1 MSAVIEQKT
10 PPATTKIIL
19 KGESLPLRAIGCIK
33 FKYMQYASKC
43 SKIFCDQVIQ
53 SKFSN
58 HFVNGIQGIW
68 LVYQFSK
75 LLKEYMVCEFAMC
88 IYVCII
94 KRKSKDTHF
103 NLYLFFSLTHNM
115 RSEIEKG
122 WYS

>member
-1 MSAVIEQKT
+1 MLQNVQRYFVIKWYNQNFQT
-10 PPATTKIIL
+10 IYI
-19 KGESLPLRAIGCIK
+19 S
-33 FKYMQYASKC
+33 
-43 SKIFCDQVIQ
+43 
-53 SKFSN
+53 
-58 HFVNGIQGIW
+58 

-94 KRKSKDTHF
+94 KGKSKDTHF

-122 WYS
+122 

>member
-1 MSAVIEQKT
+1 
-10 PPATTKIIL
+10 
-19 KGESLPLRAIGCIK
+19 
-33 FKYMQYASKC
+33 MQYASKC

-94 KRKSKDTHF
+94 KGKSKDTHF

-122 WYS
+122 